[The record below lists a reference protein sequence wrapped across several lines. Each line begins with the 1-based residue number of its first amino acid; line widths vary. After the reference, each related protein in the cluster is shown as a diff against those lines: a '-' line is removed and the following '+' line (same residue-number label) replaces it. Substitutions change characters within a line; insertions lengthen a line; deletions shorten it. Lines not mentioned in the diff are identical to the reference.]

1 MRRPQC
7 AKMMN
12 RNAPNSTA
20 HQVIESQKSQLLS
33 VMVGVYARRLTGTLR
48 NHVQAGSKIQVCS
61 PHWHLNIRMVRPLF
75 ESNIVPTSWGSAPQ
89 RVQDPFFLVS
99 EPVICF
105 VLIKFMAHLSWEK
118 SFF

>member
-1 MRRPQC
+1 
-7 AKMMN
+7 MN
-12 RNAPNSTA
+12 RNAPNSAA
-20 HQVIESQKSQLLS
+20 HQMIESQKSQLLS
-33 VMVGVYARRLTGTLR
+33 VMVGVYAGRLTGTLR
-48 NHVQAGSKIQVCS
+48 NNVQAGSKTQICS

-75 ESNIVPTSWGSAPQ
+75 ESNIVPISLGSAPH
-89 RVQDPFFLVS
+89 RVQEPVFLFS